1 MELDLNKKLI
11 DFLNR
16 EYDVDF
22 NKNKIVNF
30 CIYKNYKNDYYFDPA
45 TFLIECENRYFFIQS
60 GNSKKKMYITFIE
73 EVFPQKGNTIKN
85 YIGEEN
91 KKNIYNMYESNIFYS
106 FDYEDE
112 KCIAMKNYLAEDYSK
127 RIVFNT
133 KEKILTSNVMSI
145 LMTLN

>member
-30 CIYKNYKNDYYFDPA
+30 CIYKNYENDYYFDPA

-73 EVFPQKGNTIKN
+73 EVFPKKGNTIKDC
-85 YIGEEN
+85 IGEEN
-91 KKNIYNMYESNIFYS
+91 KEKIFNRDEDNIFYS
-106 FDYEDE
+106 LDYENE
-112 KCIAMKNYLAEDYSK
+112 KCLIKKFVLLK
-127 RIVFNT
+127 IIV
-133 KEKILTSNVMSI
+133 KELY
-145 LMTLN
+145 